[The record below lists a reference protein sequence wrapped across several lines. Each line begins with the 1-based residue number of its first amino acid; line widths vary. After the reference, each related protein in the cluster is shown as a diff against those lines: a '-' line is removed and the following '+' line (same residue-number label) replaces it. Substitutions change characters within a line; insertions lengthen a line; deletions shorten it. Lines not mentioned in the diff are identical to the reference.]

1 MKKNKFLF
9 EDDGKVIRILSQQRI
24 LINIGDESLTIGDKV
39 LIFSH
44 GDKIKDLDG
53 KDLGNYEINKDILT
67 VIETAKAY
75 STCAKIVKK
84 VTTPLSE
91 MLNTTVNTW
100 NTSKEI
106 TVENPLN
113 VEESDINP
121 LEIQSD
127 SKIRVGDYVRII

>member
-1 MKKNKFLF
+1 MKKNNFLF

-24 LINIGDESLTIGDKV
+24 LINIGDELLTIGDKV

-67 VIETAKAY
+67 VIETAKTY

-91 MLNTTVNTW
+91 MLNTTVSTW

-106 TVENPLN
+106 TVEDPLN
-113 VEESDINP
+113 VEKSDINP